1 MRKVKKKKAQYRMRQ
16 NTHCNEK
23 FTLFQIRCV
32 ECQDQSEGERIKMRQ
47 FFKLC
52 SLYHNSSN

>member
-1 MRKVKKKKAQYRMRQ
+1 MRQ
-16 NTHCNEK
+16 NTHCNGK
-23 FTLFQIRCV
+23 FTLVHIRCV
-32 ECQDQSEGERIKMRQ
+32 EFQDQSEVERIKMRQ